1 MKDRAVTGIFFVVVV
16 LASMLTGRFVFSL
29 FCMMLSMGCL
39 YEFYRLLTD
48 SGMQPNRRLG
58 VLLGGFVFG
67 LYTAGNLFGI
77 AMYYGLL
84 GVPLATLIFVAELY
98 RKQERP
104 FLGIAYTF
112 LGVVYVTIPFVFF
125 FAMAFITGTYNH
137 HLPLGFM
144 LILWSND
151 TGAYLTGKY
160 AGRRKLF
167 ERISPAKTWE
177 GLVGGM
183 LFALIAS
190 GILASFFPLL
200 HGWQWACMALIIVIF
215 GTFGDLVESQ
225 LKRSQ
230 KVKDSGTI
238 LPGHGGLLD
247 RFDGLLLA
255 VPIVFVF
262 LKLVL

>member
-1 MKDRAVTGIFFVVVV
+1 MRDRAVTGVFFVVIV
-16 LASMLTGRFVFSL
+16 LASMLTGRFVFTL
-29 FCMMLSMGCL
+29 FFMMLGMGCL
-39 YEFYRLLTD
+39 HEFYRLLTD
-48 SGMQPNRRLG
+48 GGSQPNRRLG
-58 VLLGGFVFG
+58 LLLGGFAFG
-67 LYTAGNLFGI
+67 WYAAGSLF
-77 AMYYGLL
+77 AFAVHYGLL
-84 GVPLATLIFVAELY
+84 GILIAVLIFIAELY
-98 RKQERP
+98 RKNEKP
-104 FLGIAYTF
+104 FLGIAYTL
-112 LGVVYVTIPFVFF
+112 LGVLYVIVPFIFF
-125 FAMAFITGTYNH
+125 FALAFITGTYNH

-151 TGAYLTGKY
+151 TGAYLTGKHL
-160 AGRRKLF
+160 GRSKLF
-167 ERISPAKTWE
+167 ERISPQKTWE
-177 GLVGGM
+177 GLIGGV
-183 LFALIAS
+183 LSALLMS

-200 HGWQWACMALIIVIF
+200 LGWQWACMALIIAIF

-255 VPIVFVF
+255 APVVFVF